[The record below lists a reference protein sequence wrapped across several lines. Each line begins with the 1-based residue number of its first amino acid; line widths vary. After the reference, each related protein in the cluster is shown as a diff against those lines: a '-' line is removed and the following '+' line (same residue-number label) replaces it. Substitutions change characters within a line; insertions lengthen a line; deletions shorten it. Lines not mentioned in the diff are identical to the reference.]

1 MPTPR
6 WLIFLLL
13 ALAAIAV
20 YPVWADGTVAES
32 AWFSAIGL
40 GCAATIVTAV
50 HRRGMA
56 GAAAWRWFAAGIAL
70 NSLGTLVA
78 MVFTPDSWPSAGD
91 PLYLALYPALTI
103 GLILLIRARTAGR
116 DWGALVD
123 TTTISTGLGL
133 LTWVFV
139 IRPLAGDASGSLI
152 ARVVSIA
159 YPVGDIVLLSMLVRL
174 LLGAGTRNPAFRAIG
189 ASLTLFLAG
198 DTAWAVINHVG
209 WVPTPFVNQLLPMGF
224 LLAYAL
230 PAAGALHRSAAE
242 VATPDG
248 RDRATLR
255 PLMLVLLSGASL
267 IAPGILALQVLAGD
281 VTDGLAIAIGS
292 AALFMLVVTR
302 MAQLVRHVESQAAQL
317 RDLATID
324 DLTGLP
330 NRRGW
335 VAALSVAMEQAR
347 RDGTPLSVAMLDLDH
362 FKRFNDQLG
371 HQAGDRLLRGA
382 AAAWRDALRGGD
394 QIARYGG
401 EEFIVLLRDA
411 EAATAERVLGRLRP
425 VTPDAQ
431 TFSAGV
437 ATWAAAETA
446 DELIARADRALY
458 RAKQGGRDRIV
469 FADAVTHVA
478 T

>member
-1 MPTPR
+1 MPR
-6 WLIFLLL
+6 RRSVIFLLL

-20 YPVWADGTVAES
+20 YPLWTDGSIAES

-40 GCAATIVTAV
+40 GCAATIVVAV
-50 HRRGMA
+50 RRRGMA

-70 NSLGTLVA
+70 NSVGTLVA

-174 LLGAGTRNPAFRAIG
+174 LLGTGTRNPAFRAIG
-189 ASLTLFLAG
+189 ASLTLFLTG
-198 DTAWAVINHVG
+198 DTIWAVINHIG
-209 WVPTPFVNQLLPMGF
+209 WEPTPFVNQVLPMGF

-230 PAAGALHRSAAE
+230 PAAGALHPSSRDVAA
-242 VATPDG
+242 PDPRQG
-248 RDRATLR
+248 ATLR
-255 PLMLVLLSGASL
+255 PVMLALLSAASL
-267 IAPGILALQVLAGD
+267 IAPGILALQVLTGE

-292 AALFMLVVTR
+292 AALFMLVVAR

-324 DLTGLP
+324 ELTGLP

-335 VAALSVAMEQAR
+335 GAALSVAMEEAR
-347 RDGTPLSVAMLDLDH
+347 RDGTTLSVAMIDLDH
-362 FKRFNDQLG
+362 FKRFNDELG

-382 AAAWRDALRGGD
+382 AAAWRDALRGAD

-401 EEFIVLLRDA
+401 EEFIVLLRHADG
-411 EAATAERVLGRLRP
+411 ATAERVLNRLRP
-425 VTPDAQ
+425 ATPHGQ

-437 ATWAAAETA
+437 ATWATDETA

-458 RAKQGGRDRIV
+458 RAKQAGRDRVV
-469 FADAVTHVA
+469 FADVVAV
-478 T
+478 

>member
-1 MPTPR
+1 MPR
-6 WLIFLLL
+6 SRRLIFLLL

-20 YPVWADGTVAES
+20 YPVWTDGSLLEA

-40 GCAATIVTAV
+40 ACAAAIVVTV
-50 HRRGMA
+50 HRRDVP

-78 MVFTPDSWPSAGD
+78 LVFTPDSWPSAGD
-91 PLYLALYPALTI
+91 PLYLALYPALAI
-103 GLILLIRARTAGR
+103 GLVLIIRARTDAR
-116 DWGALVD
+116 DWGAVVD

-139 IRPLAGDASGSLI
+139 IRPLAGDATGSLV

-159 YPVGDIVLLSMLVRL
+159 YPVGDIVLLAMLVRL
-174 LLGAGTRNPAFRAIG
+174 LVGTGVRNPAFRAIG
-189 ASLTLFLAG
+189 ASLGLFLAG
-198 DTAWAVINHVG
+198 DVAWAVINHFG
-209 WVPTPFVNQLLPMGF
+209 WTPSPFVNQLLPMVS
-224 LLAYAL
+224 LLAYVMTAVAAL
-230 PAAGALHRSAAE
+230 HPSAREVAAPGGGRPAA
-242 VATPDG
+242 
-248 RDRATLR
+248 LR
-255 PLMLVLLSGASL
+255 PLMLATLSAASL
-267 IAPGILALQVLAGD
+267 IAPGILALQVVEGE

-292 AALFMLVVTR
+292 TALFLLVVTR
-302 MAQLVRHVESQAAQL
+302 MAQLVRHVEAQAAQL

-324 DLTGLP
+324 ELTGLP

-335 VAALSVAMEQAR
+335 ATALSVAMEQAR
-347 RDGTPLSVAMLDLDH
+347 RDGAPLSVALIDLDH
-362 FKRFNDQLG
+362 FKRFNDEFG

-401 EEFIVLLRDA
+401 EEFVVLLNHID
-411 EAATAERVLGRLRP
+411 ATAADAVLDRLRA
-425 VTPDAQ
+425 VTPAGQ

-437 ATWAAAETA
+437 ATWIAPETS

-458 RAKQGGRDRIV
+458 GAKESGRDRTV
-469 FADAVTHVA
+469 VAEAVA
-478 T
+478 A